1 MPLLENENETT
12 TKKNG
17 TSTPMKDTMIL
28 ISRIIEITNRKVAVD
43 KIQWLTVLEEKESMK
58 IRQMIEFYRN
68 SSFSQSINPLHPQKY
83 FKLCDTISLIDHV
96 WIEERAN

>member
-28 ISRIIEITNRKVAVD
+28 ISRIIEITNQKVAVD
-43 KIQWLTVLEEKESMK
+43 KIQWLTVLEEKEAKRKAEKDCS
-58 IRQMIEFYRN
+58 
-68 SSFSQSINPLHPQKY
+68 
-83 FKLCDTISLIDHV
+83 TV
-96 WIEERAN
+96 AA